1 MDCLVG
7 NAKTLLTKYHTSRL
21 FGRAKTHNSV
31 TRVDCLVEKVTDP
44 FNNVSHE
51 YFGRAKTLVTKYHMR
66 RLFCRAKNLLT
77 KYHMST
83 DCLAE
88 LRPF

>member
-1 MDCLVG
+1 M
-7 NAKTLLTKYHTSRL
+7 
-21 FGRAKTHNSV
+21 
-31 TRVDCLVEKVTDP
+31 DCLVEKVTDP
-44 FNNVSHE
+44 FNNVPHE

-83 DCLAE
+83 DCLGQGSHRYLQNFVKRVLA
-88 LRPF
+88 LPNCLGDTLIKGCWP